1 MTTANT
7 NNTNTN
13 PAMPVVAT
21 GDTLRDLLLHGV
33 ALDTPIMLWGSP
45 GIGKTSLVEHVAAT
59 TGATLIPFLL
69 SQYDSVDLRGLPDVD
84 PVTGLTR
91 WCAPSTLP
99 VVGNPAFD
107 TPAGRKKPII
117 LFLDEMMQAVASVQA
132 VAFQLVLE
140 RRIGEHKLMP
150 NVRILAASN
159 RDTDKAG
166 AGRMLTPLA
175 NRFAHIEVA
184 ASLDGWVA
192 WARKEGLPE
201 SLVAYIR
208 FRPDNLDQFEQAQR
222 ASLKAFATPRSWARV
237 GAIQSAMADKLNS
250 PVFQTLVQAVI
261 GSAIAAEYL
270 AFLRT
275 WEAMPDID
283 GILAVPDTAPVPDD
297 PAMRFAVTSALA
309 QRIVALKGTKRN
321 AALTTLQ
328 TYLARMP
335 SEYAVKTMLDC
346 VQRDANI
353 AVEPAMA
360 SFIGAHSD
368 LLLGV

>member
-1 MTTANT
+1 MTTQANT
-7 NNTNTN
+7 NTT
-13 PAMPVVAT
+13 MPVIAT
-21 GDTLRDLLLHGV
+21 GDNLRDLLMHCI

-45 GIGKTSLVEHVAAT
+45 GIGKTSVVEQVATAT
-59 TGATLIPFLL
+59 CSSFVPFLL

-84 PVTGLTR
+84 PATGLTR

-117 LFLDEMMQAVASVQA
+117 LFLDEMMQANPAVQA

-140 RRIGEHKLMP
+140 RRVGEHRLMP
-150 NVRILAASN
+150 NVRIVAASN
-159 RDTDKAG
+159 RETDKAG

-192 WARKEGLPE
+192 WARKDGLPE
-201 SLVAYIR
+201 PLVAYLR
-208 FRPDNLDQFEQAQR
+208 FRPDNLDQFEQAQK

-237 GAIQSAMADKLNS
+237 GTIQTAMADKLDS
-250 PVFQTLVQAVI
+250 PVFQTLVQATI
-261 GSAIAAEYL
+261 GPAIAAEYL

-275 WEAMPDID
+275 WTTMPDID
-283 GILAVPDTAPVPDD
+283 GVLAAPDTAATPTD

-309 QRIVALKGTKRN
+309 QRVVALKGTKRN
-321 AALTTLQ
+321 AALTALQ

-346 VQRDANI
+346 VQRDADI
-353 AVEPAMA
+353 ASEPAMTE
-360 SFIGAHSD
+360 FIGAHSD